1 MMAAAEVSEWVQRE
15 VETDRRSSSS
25 VGRPTETRNENTNEL
40 IACVLACLPHRER
53 FETEPAISLL
63 ITSGKPGPAGR
74 PALWSS
80 SMVWSRGR
88 KRRGRQPIMS
98 HSHRRTAYV
107 PETSRVQ
114 PTAGGV
120 AIPRELGWMF
130 CQLENNYRDSYTYE
144 VVIRINR

>member
-1 MMAAAEVSEWVQRE
+1 MNPLKVRNSKDLWIDNIKEGQKARNVDMTVAPEVSEWVQRE

-88 KRRGRQPIMS
+88 KRGGRQPIMS
-98 HSHRRTAYV
+98 HSHRRTYAGDLSSTAYC
-107 PETSRVQ
+107 R
-114 PTAGGV
+114 G
-120 AIPRELGWMF
+120 R
-130 CQLENNYRDSYTYE
+130 RYT
-144 VVIRINR
+144 V